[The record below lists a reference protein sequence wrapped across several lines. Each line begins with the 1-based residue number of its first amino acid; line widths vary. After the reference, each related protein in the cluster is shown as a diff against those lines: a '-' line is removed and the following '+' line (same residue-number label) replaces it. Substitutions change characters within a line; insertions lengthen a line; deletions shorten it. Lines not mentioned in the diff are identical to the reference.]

1 MINEEDGQ
9 PGPQTMDSRVI
20 SLTALPTLQTIFDLH
35 IPKEYLA
42 KRHSLIST
50 TLMFVIRII
59 IFCMEL

>member
-9 PGPQTMDSRVI
+9 PGPQTMDSRII
-20 SLTALPTLQTIFDLH
+20 SLRALPTLQTIFGLC

-50 TLMFVIRII
+50 TLMFAIRII
-59 IFCMEL
+59 IFGLEL